1 MQEMAFEK
9 LSKKQ
14 LTSSRCSKR
23 SGTMSVQTNTEETV
37 EGCAEA
43 EKAGRDL
50 NINVV
55 KHCAWSQANRK
66 VAGQGVNTL
75 SQDIGS

>member
-14 LTSSRCSKR
+14 LASSRCSKR
-23 SGTMSVQTNTEETV
+23 LGTMSVQTKTEETA
-37 EGCAEA
+37 EGCTEA

-50 NINVV
+50 RYRV
-55 KHCAWSQANRK
+55 
-66 VAGQGVNTL
+66 
-75 SQDIGS
+75 